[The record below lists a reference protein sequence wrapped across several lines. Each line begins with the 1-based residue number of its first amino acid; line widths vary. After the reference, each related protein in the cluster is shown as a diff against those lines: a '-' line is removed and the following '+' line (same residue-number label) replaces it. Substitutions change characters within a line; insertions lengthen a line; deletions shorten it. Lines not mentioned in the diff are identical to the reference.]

1 MDKKERKKAM
11 DAQSTTR
18 LLARMSDRCWDK
30 VEEIFRL
37 FEEGKVKGQRK
48 QKDQMGLPDCKKCNW
63 QFLHNLPENQ
73 QFTLLEELS
82 NRSITFSQVAEKA
95 KALKKEEQV
104 N

>member
-11 DAQSTTR
+11 DSQTTTR
-18 LLARMSDRCWDK
+18 LIARMSDRCWGE
-30 VEEIFRL
+30 VEKIFTL

-48 QKDQMGLPDCKKCNW
+48 QKDIIGLPDCKKCNW
-63 QFLHNLPENQ
+63 QFLHNLTESQ
-73 QFTLLEELS
+73 QFALLEELS
-82 NRSITFSQVAEKA
+82 SCSITFPQVAEKA